1 MFDRNWEFDECD
13 FYLLIATTFAV
24 GFLVFCCGVS
34 YGRKMIEKEA
44 IKSGVAHYVA
54 DEQGNS
60 KFEYNKNA
68 N

>member
-1 MFDRNWEFDECD
+1 MFDGNWEFDEFD
-13 FYLLIATTFAV
+13 SYLLIVTAFAV
-24 GFLVFCCGVS
+24 VFLIFCCGVA

-44 IKSGVAHYVA
+44 IKSGVAHYAA

-60 KFEYNKNA
+60 KFEYIKNA